1 MSSWKHS
8 LFRLVDR
15 SHQRFNDAVKDR
27 WPWMSVWLYH
37 RPRSRFLHYRFERA
51 LLAGREFQVA
61 ARPSILFFTTH
72 KAASMFVDRVLKRLG
87 QAHGMLHADLEGWF
101 STGPPKL
108 WRLFKDPAAMKQ
120 LFRPRGIYYGA
131 LRSHRPIADLENY
144 RVVLM
149 LRDPRDMLT
158 SYYFS
163 EAFSH
168 SPINQRVLERRRKAA
183 AQDINAFVLE
193 HAPLHKA
200 VYETYFREFDGRPE
214 VLFTTYER
222 MLADR
227 RAWLNEI
234 VEHVGLTEHPGLV
247 EDLLQEAA
255 QVKGTG
261 SAHQHVRVA
270 RSGDHRDKLSP
281 DTIARLN
288 DLFGQELLERF
299 RS

>member
-61 ARPSILFFTTH
+61 DRPSILFFTTH

-163 EAFSH
+163 
-168 SPINQRVLERRRKAA
+168 
-183 AQDINAFVLE
+183 
-193 HAPLHKA
+193 
-200 VYETYFREFDGRPE
+200 
-214 VLFTTYER
+214 
-222 MLADR
+222 
-227 RAWLNEI
+227 
-234 VEHVGLTEHPGLV
+234 
-247 EDLLQEAA
+247 
-255 QVKGTG
+255 
-261 SAHQHVRVA
+261 
-270 RSGDHRDKLSP
+270 
-281 DTIARLN
+281 
-288 DLFGQELLERF
+288 
-299 RS
+299 